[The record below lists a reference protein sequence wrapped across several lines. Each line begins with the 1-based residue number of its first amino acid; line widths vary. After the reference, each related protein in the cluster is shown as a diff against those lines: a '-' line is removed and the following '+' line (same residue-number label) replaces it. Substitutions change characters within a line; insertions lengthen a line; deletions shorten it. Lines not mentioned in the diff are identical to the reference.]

1 MAILIF
7 ALILLAA
14 PIFWQIALLVL
25 WRRGGRPV
33 ARILLVQAA
42 TPIVYFCFSAALDP
56 DRLALLQT
64 GLGPMMDALVSLAAS
79 GCGYLATA
87 ITIGF
92 VIMAWRRRNRQLLT
106 AARLDGRP

>member
-7 ALILLAA
+7 ALTLLAA

-33 ARILLVQAA
+33 ARVLLIQAA
-42 TPIVYFCFSAALDP
+42 IPAAYFSLAAALDP
-56 DRLALLQT
+56 DNLALLHT
-64 GLGPMMDALVSLAAS
+64 GLGAMIDALVSLAAS
-79 GCGYLATA
+79 GCGYLAAVIATSFA
-87 ITIGF
+87 
-92 VIMAWRRRNRQLLT
+92 IMAWRRRNRQQLA